1 MDAGD
6 SEMRHVSGSKQENVQ
21 RGTRMARAR
30 SAREGFAFAGP
41 HWQDLRVIVGRY
53 LPDAEPLRRLV
64 PLLLAGFAAAA
75 AIGFAVQLMHGKRA
89 AFETAQHR
97 LELIADS
104 AAANL
109 KDKTL
114 KPDSDWQ
121 KALAESLPR
130 GAAVEGR
137 TILLADAESGIRAR
151 APLDGAPSGDLLT
164 ILGPQQPLTT
174 FGAEAGVLRLTL
186 LDGTDALVTVRNVR
200 DAQLAFIQPVEAAL
214 ADWRQGARI
223 EITLLVLTGLVLVL
237 LAGGLWYLAPT
248 SARVESRPLAME
260 LTEALPGCGVW
271 RWNLARGHV
280 HWSMPMYRL
289 LGLQPED
296 KAMAFGVIARA
307 LHPEDDLRGEID
319 RHLREGASAFDRCF
333 RLRHAAGHWVNFRLR
348 GQITRGLHDR
358 EPVLTG
364 MAVIADHDVVLGS
377 ADENARLRDAVET
390 ISEAFVLWDKDN
402 RLVMCN
408 SKYQQFHGLSDD
420 TVRPGS
426 PYDEVIAAASE
437 PIVSK
442 RVAVAGSN
450 DDDSRTY
457 EAQIEDG
464 RWLHI
469 NERRTRDG
477 GYVSVG
483 TDITVL
489 KASQQR
495 LADSEQQLRASV
507 AELRV
512 SRRELEQQKQQLV
525 DLAEKYALEK
535 NRAEA
540 ANRAKSEFL
549 ANISHELRTPL
560 NAVIGFSEVMQQGLF
575 GPIGHPKY
583 QEYARDILASGGYL
597 LEVIND
603 ILDMSKIEAGRMSLD
618 VGRVDLADI
627 VADSMKVVSQAA
639 AERNITLARHGPQHL
654 PLEAD
659 RRALKQVFLNLL
671 SNAVKFTRDG
681 GSVDVHLSRSR
692 GYVKIAIRDTG
703 IGIAEADI
711 AKLGRPFEQVENQFS
726 KSHQGSGLGL
736 AISRALVELHGGT
749 LRIMSRESQGTTV
762 TCMLPLRPVIA
773 AEEPKLAASA

>member
-1 MDAGD
+1 
-6 SEMRHVSGSKQENVQ
+6 
-21 RGTRMARAR
+21 MARVR
-30 SAREGFAFAGP
+30 SAHDGFALAGP
-41 HWQDLRVIVGRY
+41 HWQDFRAIIGRH
-53 LPDAEPLRRLV
+53 LPNAELLRRLV
-64 PLLLAGFAAAA
+64 PLLLICFVLVALTGFT
-75 AIGFAVQLMHGKRA
+75 FQLTHSKRA
-89 AFETAQHR
+89 ALGAATHQLA
-97 LELIADS
+97 LIADS
-104 AAANL
+104 TALNL

-114 KPDSDWQ
+114 GSSANWQ
-121 KALAESLPR
+121 SALADSLSK
-130 GAAVEGR
+130 GATADGR
-137 TILLADAESGIRAR
+137 SALLADAEGTVQAR
-151 APLDGAPSGDLLT
+151 APLGGSHMGNLLT

-174 FGAEAGVLRLTL
+174 FGAEAGVLRLSL
-186 LDGTDALVTVRNVR
+186 LDGTDAIVTVRNVPQT
-200 DAQLAFIQPVEAAL
+200 DAQLAFIQPVDAAL
-214 ADWRQGARI
+214 AEWSGAARL
-223 EITLLVLTGLVLVL
+223 EITLLALTGLVLAL
-237 LAGGLWYLAPT
+237 LAGGLWYLAPGA
-248 SARVESRPLAME
+248 ARADDGALAKE

-280 HWSMPMYRL
+280 HWSAPMYRL
-289 LGLQPED
+289 LGLEPTG
-296 KAMAFGVIARA
+296 KAMPFRSISQA
-307 LHPEDDLRGEID
+307 LHPDDDLRGEID
-319 RHLREGASAFDRCF
+319 RRLAEGSSVFDGCF
-333 RLRHAAGHWVNFRLR
+333 RLRHANGHFVALRLR
-348 GQITRGLHDR
+348 GHITRPLPDR
-358 EPVLTG
+358 EPCLTG
-364 MAVIADHDVVLGS
+364 IAVIAEQDLAPGS

-390 ISEAFVLWDKDN
+390 ISEAFVLWDRDN

-408 SKYQQFHGLSDD
+408 SKYQQFHGLADD
-420 TVRPGS
+420 TVRAGS

-442 RVAVAGSN
+442 RVAVAGTD

-489 KASQQR
+489 KQSQQR
-495 LADSEQQLRASV
+495 LAESEQQLRASV
-507 AELRV
+507 SELRL

-560 NAVIGFSEVMQQGLF
+560 NAVIGFSEVMQQALF
-575 GPIGHPKY
+575 GPLGHPKY
-583 QEYARDILASGGYL
+583 QEYARDIYTSGGYL

-618 VGRVDLADI
+618 VSNVDLADI

-639 AERNITLARHGPQHL
+639 AERNITLDRHGPQHL
-654 PLEAD
+654 VLEAD

-692 GYVKIAIRDTG
+692 GHVKIGIKDTG
-703 IGIAEADI
+703 IGIAEDDI

-736 AISRALVELHGGT
+736 AISRALVELHGGA
-749 LRIMSRESQGTTV
+749 LRITSREGQGTTV
-762 TCMLPLRPVIA
+762 TCTIPVRPVMTG
-773 AEEPKLAASA
+773 EEPKLAASA

>member
-1 MDAGD
+1 
-6 SEMRHVSGSKQENVQ
+6 
-21 RGTRMARAR
+21 MARAR

-41 HWQDLRVIVGRY
+41 HWQDLRAIVDRH
-53 LPDAEPLRRLV
+53 LPNAELLRRLV
-64 PLLLAGFAAAA
+64 PLLLAAFAAIAL
-75 AIGFAVQLMHGKRA
+75 IGFTFQLIHGRDTALDA
-89 AFETAQHR
+89 ASRQLA
-97 LELIADS
+97 LIADS
-104 AAANL
+104 ASLNL
-109 KDKTL
+109 KVKALGSST
-114 KPDSDWQ
+114 DWQ
-121 KALAESLPR
+121 SALADSLPK
-130 GAAVEGR
+130 GATADGR
-137 TILLADAESGIRAR
+137 TVLLADAEGTIQAR
-151 APLDGAPSGDLLT
+151 APLGGSRADNLLT

-186 LDGTDALVTVRNVR
+186 LDGTDAIVTVRNVPQT
-200 DAQLAFIQPVEAAL
+200 DAQLAFIQPADAAL
-214 ADWRQGARI
+214 VDWRHAASL
-223 EITLLVLTGLVLVL
+223 EITLLILTGLVLTL

-248 SARVESRPLAME
+248 ATRADDGALAKE

-280 HWSMPMYRL
+280 HWSAPMYRL
-289 LGLQPED
+289 LGQEPNG
-296 KAMAFGVIARA
+296 KAMAFRAISQA

-319 RHLREGASAFDRCF
+319 RHLREGHTLFDGCF
-333 RLRHAAGHWVNFRLR
+333 RLRHADGHWVGFRLR
-348 GQITRGLHDR
+348 GHITRSLQDR
-358 EPVLTG
+358 EPCLTG
-364 MAVIADHDVVLGS
+364 IAVIADHDVSPGS

-390 ISEAFVLWDKDN
+390 ISEAFVLWDRDN

-408 SKYQQFHGLSDD
+408 SKYQQFHGLPDD
-420 TVRPGS
+420 MVRPGS

-442 RVAVAGSN
+442 RVAVAGTN
-450 DDDSRTY
+450 DDNSRTY

-489 KASQQR
+489 KESQQR
-495 LADSEQQLRASV
+495 FADSEQQLKASV
-507 AELRV
+507 AELRL

-525 DLAEKYALEK
+525 DLAEKYVVEK

-560 NAVIGFSEVMQQGLF
+560 NAVIGFSEVMQQALF
-575 GPIGHPKY
+575 GPLGHPKY
-583 QEYARDILASGGYL
+583 QEYARDIYASGAYL

-618 VGRVDLADI
+618 AGSVDLADI
-627 VADSMKVVSQAA
+627 LADSMKVVSQAA
-639 AERNITLARHGPQHL
+639 AERNITLDRHGPQHL
-654 PLEAD
+654 LLEAD

-692 GYVKIAIRDTG
+692 GHVKIAIKDTG
-703 IGIAEADI
+703 IGIPEVDI
-711 AKLGRPFEQVENQFS
+711 AKLGKPFEQVENQFS

-736 AISRALVELHGGT
+736 AISRALIELHGGS
-749 LRIMSRESQGTTV
+749 LRITSREGQGTTV
-762 TCMLPLRPVIA
+762 TCMLPMRSA
-773 AEEPKLAASA
+773 MAEEVHKLAASA

>member
-1 MDAGD
+1 
-6 SEMRHVSGSKQENVQ
+6 
-21 RGTRMARAR
+21 MARAR
-30 SAREGFAFAGP
+30 SARGGFAFAGP
-41 HWQDLRVIVGRY
+41 HWQDLRAVVGRY
-53 LPDAEPLRRLV
+53 LPNDERLRRLV
-64 PLLLAGFAAAA
+64 PLLLATFAAVAI
-75 AIGFAVQLMHGKRA
+75 IGFTQQLIHGKSVALDAVSR
-89 AFETAQHR
+89 Q
-97 LELIADS
+97 LSLIADNT
-104 AAANL
+104 ALNL

-114 KPDSDWQ
+114 GSSTDWQ
-121 KALAESLPR
+121 GALAASLPK
-130 GAAVEGR
+130 GATADSRIV
-137 TILLADAESGIRAR
+137 LLADAEGQIQGR
-151 APLDGAPSGDLLT
+151 APLGGSHVGNLLT

-174 FGAEAGVLRLTL
+174 FGADAGVLRLTL
-186 LDGTDALVTVRNVR
+186 LDGTDAIVTVRNVHQT
-200 DAQLAFIQPVEAAL
+200 DAQLAVIQPVGAAL
-214 ADWRQGARI
+214 AEWRQAARL
-223 EITLLVLTGLVLVL
+223 EITLLVLTGLVLAL

-248 SARVESRPLAME
+248 AARGDAGALTKE

-280 HWSMPMYRL
+280 HWSAPMYRL
-289 LGLQPED
+289 LGLEPCDQ
-296 KAMAFGVIARA
+296 AMAFRVISQV

-319 RHLREGASAFDRCF
+319 RHLRDGASLFDGYF
-333 RLRHAAGHWVNFRLR
+333 RLRHADGHWVGLRLR
-348 GQITRGLHDR
+348 GHITRSLHDR
-358 EPVLTG
+358 EPWLTG
-364 MAVIADHDVVLGS
+364 IAVIANHEVTPGS

-390 ISEAFVLWDKDN
+390 ISEAFVLWDRDN

-408 SKYQQFHGLSDD
+408 SKYQQFHGLPDD

-426 PYDEVIAAASE
+426 PYDEVIASASE

-442 RVAVAGSN
+442 RVAVAGT
-450 DDDSRTY
+450 DDDDTRTY

-489 KASQQR
+489 KESQQR

-507 AELRV
+507 AELRL

-560 NAVIGFSEVMQQGLF
+560 NAVIGFSEVMQQALF
-575 GPIGHPKY
+575 GPLGHPKY
-583 QEYARDILASGGYL
+583 QEYARDIYASGAYL

-618 VGRVDLADI
+618 VGTIDLADI
-627 VADSMKVVSQAA
+627 VEDSMKVVGQAA
-639 AERNITLARHGPQHL
+639 AERNISLARHGPQHL
-654 PLEAD
+654 VLEAD

-692 GYVKIAIRDTG
+692 GHVKIAIKDTG
-703 IGIAEADI
+703 IGIPEVDI

-736 AISRALVELHGGT
+736 AISRALVELHGGA
-749 LRIMSRESQGTTV
+749 LRITSREGQGTTV
-762 TCMLPLRPVIA
+762 TCTLPVRPVMA
-773 AEEPKLAASA
+773 GEEPQLAASA

>member
-1 MDAGD
+1 
-6 SEMRHVSGSKQENVQ
+6 
-21 RGTRMARAR
+21 MARAHF
-30 SAREGFAFAGP
+30 AREGFAFAGP
-41 HWQDLRVIVGRY
+41 HWQDLRAIVGRH
-53 LPDAEPLRRLV
+53 LPNAELLPRLV
-64 PLLLAGFAAAA
+64 PLLLAGFATVAL
-75 AIGFAVQLMHGKRA
+75 IGFTFQLIHGKRA
-89 AFETAQHR
+89 ALDAARHQ
-97 LELIADS
+97 LALIADNAS
-104 AAANL
+104 LSL

-114 KPDSDWQ
+114 SSSTNWQ
-121 KALAESLPR
+121 SPLAESLPK
-130 GAAVEGR
+130 GATAEGR
-137 TILLADAESGIRAR
+137 TALLADAEGQIQGR
-151 APLDGAPSGDLLT
+151 APLDGSRSGNLLT

-174 FGAEAGVLRLTL
+174 FGAEAGVLRMTL
-186 LDGTDALVTVRNVR
+186 LDGTDAIVTVRNVPQT
-200 DAQLAFIQPVEAAL
+200 DAQLAFVQPVGAAL
-214 ADWRQGARI
+214 ADWRRAARL
-223 EITLLVLTGLVLVL
+223 EITLLILTGLVLAL

-248 SARVESRPLAME
+248 ASRQNDGALAKE

-280 HWSMPMYRL
+280 QWSAPMYRL
-289 LGLQPED
+289 LGLEPRD
-296 KAMAFGVIARA
+296 KAVAFRVISQA
-307 LHPEDDLRGEID
+307 LHPDDDLRGEID
-319 RHLREGASAFDRCF
+319 RHLREGASLFDGCF
-333 RLRHAAGHWVNFRLR
+333 RLRHADGHWVSLRLR
-348 GQITRGLHDR
+348 GHITRGLHDR
-358 EPVLTG
+358 EPCLTG
-364 MAVIADHDVVLGS
+364 IAVIADHDVTPGS

-402 RLVMCN
+402 QLVMCN
-408 SKYQQFHGLSDD
+408 SKYQQFHGLPDD
-420 TVRPGS
+420 MVRPGS

-442 RVAVAGSN
+442 RVAVAGTD

-489 KASQQR
+489 KESQQR

-507 AELRV
+507 AELRL

-560 NAVIGFSEVMQQGLF
+560 NAVIGFSEVMQQALF
-575 GPIGHPKY
+575 GPLGHPKY
-583 QEYARDILASGGYL
+583 QEYARDIFASGAYL

-618 VGRVDLADI
+618 AGSVDLADI
-627 VADSMKVVSQAA
+627 VEDSMKVVSQAA
-639 AERNITLARHGPQHL
+639 AERNITLNRHGPQHL
-654 PLEAD
+654 LLEAD

-681 GSVDVHLSRSR
+681 GGVDVHLSRSR
-692 GYVKIAIRDTG
+692 GHVKIAIKDTG
-703 IGIAEADI
+703 IGIPEADI
-711 AKLGRPFEQVENQFS
+711 AKLGKPFEQVENQFS

-736 AISRALVELHGGT
+736 AISRALIELHGGT
-749 LRIMSRESQGTTV
+749 LRITSREGHGTTV
-762 TCMLPLRPVIA
+762 TCTLPTQPVIA
-773 AEEPKLAASA
+773 EEERRLAATA

>member
-1 MDAGD
+1 
-6 SEMRHVSGSKQENVQ
+6 
-21 RGTRMARAR
+21 MARAR
-30 SAREGFAFAGP
+30 SARGGFAFAEP
-41 HWQDLRVIVGRY
+41 HWQDLRALVGRY
-53 LPDAEPLRRLV
+53 LPNAERLRRLV
-64 PLLLAGFAAAA
+64 PLLLAAFAIVAILGFAL
-75 AIGFAVQLMHGKRA
+75 QLIHGKSVALDA
-89 AFETAQHR
+89 ASRQ
-97 LELIADS
+97 LSLIADNT
-104 AAANL
+104 ALNL
-109 KDKTL
+109 KDETL
-114 KPDSDWQ
+114 GSSTNWQ
-121 KALAESLPR
+121 GALAASLPK
-130 GAAVEGR
+130 GATADRRVA
-137 TILLADAESGIRAR
+137 LLANAEGQIQGR
-151 APLDGAPSGDLLT
+151 APLDSSTSGNLLT

-174 FGAEAGVLRLTL
+174 FGADAGVLRLTL
-186 LDGTDALVTVRNVR
+186 LDGTDAIVTVRNVPQT
-200 DAQLAFIQPVEAAL
+200 DAQLAFVQPVGDAL
-214 ADWRQGARI
+214 ADWRQAARL
-223 EITLLVLTGLVLVL
+223 EITLLVLTGLVLAL
-237 LAGGLWYLAPT
+237 LAGGLWYLAPAA
-248 SARVESRPLAME
+248 ARDDAGVLTRE

-280 HWSMPMYRL
+280 HWSAPMYRL
-289 LGLQPED
+289 LGLTPSD
-296 KAMAFGVIARA
+296 KAMAFRVISQA
-307 LHPEDDLRGEID
+307 LHPDDDLRGEID
-319 RHLREGASAFDRCF
+319 RHLRDGASLFDGCF
-333 RLRHAAGHWVNFRLR
+333 RLRHADGRWIGLRLR
-348 GQITRGLHDR
+348 GHITRGMHDR
-358 EPVLTG
+358 QPWLTG
-364 MAVIADHDVVLGS
+364 IAVIADHEITPGS

-390 ISEAFVLWDKDN
+390 ISEAFVLWDREN

-408 SKYQQFHGLSDD
+408 SKYQQFHGLPDD

-442 RVAVAGSN
+442 RVAVAGTD

-489 KASQQR
+489 KESQQR

-507 AELRV
+507 AELRL

-560 NAVIGFSEVMQQGLF
+560 NAVIGFSEVMQQALF
-575 GPIGHPKY
+575 GPLGHPKY
-583 QEYARDILASGGYL
+583 QEYARDIYASGAYL

-618 VGRVDLADI
+618 ASNIDLADI
-627 VADSMKVVSQAA
+627 VEDSMKVVSQAA
-639 AERNITLARHGPQHL
+639 ADRNISLARHGPQHL
-654 PLEAD
+654 VLEAD

-692 GYVKIAIRDTG
+692 GWVKIAIKDTG
-703 IGIAEADI
+703 IGIPEADI

-749 LRIMSRESQGTTV
+749 LRITSREGQGTTV
-762 TCMLPLRPVIA
+762 TCTLPVHPVMTG
-773 AEEPKLAASA
+773 EEPQLAASA

>member
-1 MDAGD
+1 
-6 SEMRHVSGSKQENVQ
+6 
-21 RGTRMARAR
+21 MAQAR
-30 SAREGFAFAGP
+30 SAREGFGFAGP
-41 HWQDLRVIVGRY
+41 LRLDLRDLIGRY
-53 LPDAEPLRRLV
+53 FPEAERVRRLL
-64 PLLLAGFAAAA
+64 PLLLAGFAAIALL
-75 AIGFAVQLMHGKRA
+75 GFAAELVSGKRA
-89 AFETAQHR
+89 ASAEAEHR
-97 LELIADS
+97 LDLIADGT
-104 AAANL
+104 AANL

-114 KPDSDWQ
+114 KADDDWQ
-121 KALAESLPR
+121 KALADSLPTR
-130 GAAVEGR
+130 ALGMDRV
-137 TILLADAESGIRAR
+137 ILLADAEGNIRAR
-151 APLDGAPSGDLLT
+151 APLDGAARGDLLT
-164 ILGPQQPLTT
+164 VLGPQQPLTT
-174 FGAEAGVLRLTL
+174 FGADAGLLRLTL
-186 LDGTDALVTVRNVR
+186 PDGTDALVTVRNVN
-200 DAQLAFIQPVEAAL
+200 DAQAAFIQPVDAAL
-214 ADWRQGARI
+214 VDWRQGARL
-223 EITLLVLTGLVLVL
+223 EIMLLVLTFLVLAL
-237 LAGGLWYLAPT
+237 LAGGLWSLAPVA
-248 SARVESRPLAME
+248 SARAASGSRASSLA
-260 LTEALPGCGVW
+260 EALPGCGMW

-280 HWSMPMYRL
+280 HWSAPMYRL
-289 LGLQPED
+289 LGLDPNDQ
-296 KAMAFGVIARA
+296 AMAFGAIARA
-307 LHPEDDLRGEID
+307 LHPEDDLRGEVD
-319 RHLREGASAFDRCF
+319 RHLREGLSHFDKCF
-333 RLRHAAGHWVNFRLR
+333 RLRHAGGHWVTVRLR
-348 GQITRGLHDR
+348 GQIARGADR
-358 EPVLTG
+358 EPYLTG
-364 MAVIADHDVVLGS
+364 MAVPAEDAVTIGS

-390 ISEAFVLWDKDN
+390 ISEAFVLWDRDN

-420 TVRPGS
+420 MVRPGS

-442 RVAVAGSN
+442 RVSMTGSN
-450 DDDSRTY
+450 DDDTRTY

-483 TDITVL
+483 TDVTVL
-489 KASQQR
+489 KQSQQR

-507 AELRV
+507 AELKL

-560 NAVIGFSEVMQQGLF
+560 NAVIGFSEVMQQSLF
-575 GPIGHPKY
+575 GPLGHPKY
-583 QEYARDILASGGYL
+583 QEYARDILDSGNYL

-639 AERNITLARHGPQHL
+639 GERNITLARHGPQHL

-681 GSVDVHLSRSR
+681 GDVDVHLARAR

-736 AISRALVELHGGT
+736 AISRALVELHGGS
-749 LRIMSRESQGTTV
+749 LRITSREGQGTTV
-762 TCMLPLRPVIA
+762 TCMLPLQPVVA
-773 AEEPKLAASA
+773 NEAPELAASA